1 MKGKWNK
8 LEDIIEKINNKE
20 YMQKINKQ
28 SLDKEKV
35 KQENALRHI
44 TAKEFKKLEQEKIL
58 ENNAK
63 RKEEAIRKLKE
74 KREYFRRKNK

>member
-1 MKGKWNK
+1 M
-8 LEDIIEKINNKE
+8 EDIIERLKNKE

-58 ENNAK
+58 EDNAK
-63 RKEEAIRKLKE
+63 RKAEEVRRLKE
-74 KREYFRRKNK
+74 KREFFRRKNK

>member
-1 MKGKWNK
+1 
-8 LEDIIEKINNKE
+8 
-20 YMQKINKQ
+20 MQKMNKK

-35 KQENALRHI
+35 KTENALRHI

>member
-1 MKGKWNK
+1 M
-8 LEDIIEKINNKE
+8 EDIIERLKNKE

-44 TAKEFKKLEQEKIL
+44 TAKEFKKKKKEKIL
-58 ENNAK
+58 EDNAK
-63 RKEEAIRKLKE
+63 RKAEEVRRLKE
-74 KREYFRRKNK
+74 KREFFRRKNK

>member
-1 MKGKWNK
+1 MKGKWNR

-35 KQENALRHI
+35 KTENALRHI
-44 TAKEFKKLEQEKIL
+44 SAKEFKKLKQEKIL
-58 ENNAK
+58 EDNAK

>member
-1 MKGKWNK
+1 M
-8 LEDIIEKINNKE
+8 EDIIERLKNKE

-35 KQENALRHI
+35 KTENALRHI
-44 TAKEFKKLEQEKIL
+44 SAKEFKKLEQEKIL